1 MKTRK
6 VYYKRYQNTT
16 LHHLCPA
23 PGYNCPRIPLG
34 GVGNKQPDYEL
45 VRVVKTEGDCAG
57 LKGRRVMISWG
68 LNITVSKAAKLHQV
82 LAIDRDGHHSSA
94 EIVLAC

>member
-6 VYYKRYQNTT
+6 VYYRRYQNTT
-16 LHHLCPA
+16 LHHLCAA

-34 GVGNKQPDYEL
+34 GVGNRQPDYEI

-57 LKGRRVMISWG
+57 LKGRRIMISWG
-68 LNITVSKAAKLHQV
+68 LNIPVSKAANLRQV
-82 LAIDRDGHHSSA
+82 LAIDYDGLVSST